1 MTMNTSKLPS
11 VGLPGASP
19 RKHELRAQDRDAD
32 PEDDQGPADYD
43 IPSTLEALSDD
54 ELYELSQHEVVIQR
68 GLKTF
73 YEVGEALM
81 VIREKRL
88 YRQTYHT
95 FEEYCQQRWD
105 MSRFYAHRLISA
117 SEVASNLLPIGN
129 MPTNESQV
137 RPLTKL
143 ATPEEQQAA
152 WQQAVA
158 SAPGGK
164 VTGAHVAAV
173 VDEMKPRTSP
183 PSPLSASSEG
193 EPEAHAGEPPVVEAP
208 SGQIRRVD
216 EVDDY
221 VPDVEAV
228 QVEAAGGVVLTVGAT
243 VWTPSGHE
251 GKVLNINGRYAMV
264 GTVNGARQYEV
275 GRLMVTGDEDEEVP
289 SSEFQVPSEEV
300 PAAPAQPAVP
310 NYKLDAK
317 RTFPADETVSQP
329 FDFCQTPP
337 YALEP
342 LLPYLGW
349 SMPSTIWEPACGEG
363 LLVQALFDGGWT
375 REHVVT
381 SDIRTEQNFF
391 EYEPAQWDIIVTNPP
406 YSLKYRWLERC
417 YELGKPFALLLP
429 VESLGAKAAQDLM
442 QQYGFEMML
451 LDTRINFKMP
461 NKGWDGSSP
470 FPTFWLTWHLLPE
483 KVMFG
488 QISEG
493 KKAFSE
499 RL

>member
-1 MTMNTSKLPS
+1 
-11 VGLPGASP
+11 
-19 RKHELRAQDRDAD
+19 
-32 PEDDQGPADYD
+32 
-43 IPSTLEALSDD
+43 
-54 ELYELSQHEVVIQR
+54 
-68 GLKTF
+68 
-73 YEVGEALM
+73 
-81 VIREKRL
+81 
-88 YRQTYHT
+88 
-95 FEEYCQQRWD
+95 
-105 MSRFYAHRLISA
+105 
-117 SEVASNLLPIGN
+117 
-129 MPTNESQV
+129 
-137 RPLTKL
+137 
-143 ATPEEQQAA
+143 
-152 WQQAVA
+152 
-158 SAPGGK
+158 
-164 VTGAHVAAV
+164 
-173 VDEMKPRTSP
+173 
-183 PSPLSASSEG
+183 
-193 EPEAHAGEPPVVEAP
+193 
-208 SGQIRRVD
+208 
-216 EVDDY
+216 
-221 VPDVEAV
+221 
-228 QVEAAGGVVLTVGAT
+228 